1 MASLLS
7 PLPHRKKQL
16 IFRSDT
22 VQMEQ
27 QEKDV
32 LCSDQKQN
40 SGKEK

>member
-1 MASLLS
+1 MLP
-7 PLPHRKKQL
+7 PLPHRIKKL

-32 LCSDQKQN
+32 ICSD
-40 SGKEK
+40 EK